1 MIISQSNKI
10 ILASSSPIRKKILSD
25 LGFEF
30 NSIKPDFDEEKA
42 KEKILHFSIKKQALF
57 LAKNKALSISK
68 KYKDALVIGSD
79 QICQLGK
86 LTISKSNNK
95 KEAIEQLRKMSGKIH
110 YQNNAVCIYL
120 NGKEIYSHFEKAKL
134 KMRKLSTDE
143 IKLYVNIDKSW
154 GCAGSYKFE
163 SLGKHLFAKVE
174 GNYEAILGM
183 SIQPL
188 LNYLYQK
195 KLIFITK

>member
-1 MIISQSNKI
+1 MIIAQSNKI

-30 NSIKPDFDEEKA
+30 NVIKPDFDEEKA
-42 KEKILHFSIKKQALF
+42 KEKILHFSVKQQTLF

-95 KEAIEQLRKMSGKIH
+95 KEAIEQLGKMSGKIH

>member
-1 MIISQSNKI
+1 MIIAQSNKI